1 MLEKKIEVSISI
13 EQAIF
18 WSAFVVAISF
28 LLWFFQFAISYSHDW
43 EYPYKIS
50 EYGLVKFVVDHY
62 INVNGR
68 VPIHL
73 AISLLGDHYSFW
85 KFLHAVMLC
94 VFPIYQNQ
102 DNINF
107 MRQLKNSINHA
118 SVPFFWMRTGVQ

>member
-1 MLEKKIEVSISI
+1 VAVEDLRAVAVVVVAVVVGRH
-13 EQAIF
+13 AIF
-18 WSAFVVAISF
+18 LSAFVVTISF

-50 EYGLVKFVVDHY
+50 EYGLVIFVVDHY

-94 VFPIYQNQ
+94 VFPFTRIK
-102 DNINF
+102 I
-107 MRQLKNSINHA
+107 I
-118 SVPFFWMRTGVQ
+118 